1 MEEMDIEIAAA
12 LGEVDVEVKSKMT
25 KLAANNNNVKEEA
38 ALTIEEEVEY
48 EAYLESLPNAYLQ
61 FDDED
66 DEDDEDD
73 KDNEDNED
81 DEDDEDD
88 EGDEGNE
95 GEDDRKDDEDD
106 DIAINKTDK

>member
-1 MEEMDIEIAAA
+1 MSERNLTPHGATEYNRAKGKLIKR
-12 LGEVDVEVKSKMT
+12 VK
-25 KLAANNNNVKEEA
+25 
-38 ALTIEEEVEY
+38 EEEVEY